1 MAVSDDES
9 SAAPGRIYDNPL
21 TSGPKKRLRKNF
33 IFTFTDYKIID
44 DDESRMALSESD
56 CESQQGKQMDQA
68 CDFVPSERLP
78 MIDEQAVINVDD
90 DEIIGVSSHPC
101 EANNRSWV
109 LAPDTQDIKN
119 PSQESL
125 RSFVSDRSVIS
136 ETQNLIGSQSQTDAV
151 FAEDINDYEL
161 MEDDL
166 PRLDELDNDE
176 KRLEASRLL
185 GINSDQESEDDSQ
198 DRPVY
203 NAESDYENSQK
214 ERQLRASRL
223 LGAHSN
229 QEESQD
235 ISDRSFVSE
244 TQSPIGSQSQ
254 NAHEKQLEASR
265 LLGICSDQESEDDS
279 QDRNHQVYHAESED
293 EESQEKRRLR
303 ASRLLGIHSDQEESQ
318 DISDRS
324 VISET
329 QSQEKNDDSQN
340 DHYSAY
346 DSHVLCPDSQVSV
359 GSDRG
364 QKDGNASAEYIS
376 SQNTSTGSVEFV
388 SQTQAVP
395 ETQFTSGDDDE
406 QFVIPETQFSNDGN
420 APVFIEDSSN
430 DSAANLQNAASLE
443 NVNERYDN
451 EHGNQFDDN
460 EDFDGDYGGFPLDED
475 DEDNMPLG
483 YVFGQRS
490 EDCHYG
496 RPLNNAEFEN
506 WESGDGPEA
515 HMIVHEDNEEFYHDE
530 NHRYSES
537 EESEGENVQYEVP
550 CNRQH
555 VSTRRPPPP
564 QNDDDEVICLD
575 SD

>member
-1 MAVSDDES
+1 
-9 SAAPGRIYDNPL
+9 
-21 TSGPKKRLRKNF
+21 
-33 IFTFTDYKIID
+33 
-44 DDESRMALSESD
+44 MALSESD

-101 EANNRSWV
+101 EANNRSLV

-125 RSFVSDRSVIS
+125 RSFVSDRSHIS

-166 PRLDELDNDE
+166 PRLDEIENDE

-198 DRPVY
+198 ERQVY
-203 NAESDYENSQK
+203 HAESDYEESQK
-214 ERQLRASRL
+214 ERQLKASRR
-223 LGAHSN
+223 LGIHSN

-235 ISDRSFVSE
+235 ISDRSFISE
-244 TQSPIGSQSQ
+244 TQSLSGSQSQ
-254 NAHEKQLEASR
+254 NADEKRLEASR
-265 LLGICSDQESEDDS
+265 LLGICSDHESEDES
-279 QDRNHQVYHAESED
+279 QDRNHQVYHAESDD
-293 EESQEKRRLR
+293 EESQEKRRLK

-329 QSQEKNDDSQN
+329 QSQEKNDDESQN
-340 DHYSAY
+340 DNYSAY
-346 DSHVLCPDSQVSV
+346 DSDGNRKHVFVDFEIPDSQVSQ
-359 GSDRG
+359 GSDRE

-395 ETQFTSGDDDE
+395 ETQFSSGDDDE

-443 NVNERYDN
+443 NVNERYVN
-451 EHGNQFDDN
+451 EHVNQFDDN

-506 WESGDGPEA
+506 WESGDGAEA
-515 HMIVHEDNEEFYHDE
+515 HMIVHEDNEEFFHDE
-530 NHRYSES
+530 HHRYSES
-537 EESEGENVQYEVP
+537 EESEGEGVQYEVP

-555 VSTRRPPPP
+555 VSTRRPRPP